1 MIELVHGK
9 GEELMNDIANLFRSS
24 KDTKAFGDKWG
35 DHASEF
41 IIFNF
46 VLPVYQAK
54 DRTAA
59 ALAMKP
65 KIDLFCASFYN
76 NWEHGND
83 EI

>member
-1 MIELVHGK
+1 MIDLVHGR
-9 GEELMNDIANLFRSS
+9 GEELMADIANLFKSD
-24 KDTKAFGDKWG
+24 KDTKAFGEKYG

-54 DRTAA
+54 DRIQAA
-59 ALAMKP
+59 MDMKP

-76 NWEHGND
+76 TWDHE
-83 EI
+83 